1 MNKTLFTSFALIL
14 LMIGTVVAETPDV
27 KCNIFGTVCSE
38 KNVQKVVNELSET
51 DEELSEKIETTD
63 LYVKDNENAWLKD
76 VVGGGISRHSVED
89 MLFAFIETLKN
100 HFATVEKLEK
110 AEQRIDVLEARLN
123 LFEEAVGSFTTKE
136 AIDKRSKELRAART
150 GLTTCNEVECYF
162 IVAK

>member
-1 MNKTLFTSFALIL
+1 MKKTIFVSFALVM
-14 LMIGTVVAETPDV
+14 LMISTVFAVTPDV
-27 KCNIFGTVCSE
+27 NCGMFGMVCNE
-38 KNVQKVVNELSET
+38 KNVQKAVNELSTT
-51 DEELSEKIETTD
+51 DEELSDKIETND

-89 MLFAFIETLKN
+89 MLFAFIETLKE
-100 HFATVEKLEK
+100 HFATKDKLEK
-110 AEQRIDVLEARLN
+110 AEQRIDVLEARLD

-162 IVAK
+162 IVAR